1 MNRNQMVVVKKW
13 LGIMEFEQQMYIIS
27 LEAWL

>member
-13 LGIMEFEQQMYIIS
+13 LGIMEFEQRMYIIP